1 MNFGTLQWYPGHIAK
16 AEKELKQ
23 QIKLVDVVIEVCDAR
38 IPMATSHPQVIFY
51 ICFMKRKLEE
61 IITKC
66 VLSEKMDS
74 WLGNRKKI
82 LVLNREDM
90 ISTADRNAWANFFAR
105 QGIKVVFANGQ
116 LGMVSPNPKYLTN
129 LW

>member
-1 MNFGTLQWYPGHIAK
+1 M
-16 AEKELKQ
+16 
-23 QIKLVDVVIEVCDAR
+23 DVVVEVRDAR
-38 IPMATSHPQVIFY
+38 IPMATSHPQVMLY
-51 ICFMKRKLEE
+51 ICFMKSKREE
-61 IITKC
+61 IVTKC
-66 VLSEKMDS
+66 VLSEQMDS

-90 ISTADRNAWANFFAR
+90 ISAADRNAWANFFSR

-116 LGMVSPNPKYLTN
+116 LGMVSPNPKYSTN